1 MPNICNEPLITLRGN
16 DLIGNRI
23 EANRDSEPEPF
34 GFYFCVV
41 HAKKSRL
48 YQTLCSVEPAL
59 FDSEYGSVDSS
70 KWPAEDGLT
79 PHCRVRAVLI
89 LAAKPGVYDS
99 QTCVRTSDF
108 FRKMMLHVSAART

>member
-1 MPNICNEPLITLRGN
+1 M
-16 DLIGNRI
+16 IGNRI
-23 EANRDSEPEPF
+23 EANRDREPESF

-48 YQTLCSVEPAL
+48 YQTIGSVEPAL

>member
-1 MPNICNEPLITLRGN
+1 M
-16 DLIGNRI
+16 IGNRI

-70 KWPAEDGLT
+70 KGPGEDGLT

-89 LAAKPGVYDS
+89 LAAMPGVYDS

>member
-1 MPNICNEPLITLRGN
+1 ML
-16 DLIGNRI
+16 GNRI
-23 EANRDSEPEPF
+23 EANRDRKPEPF
-34 GFYFCVV
+34 GFNFCV
-41 HAKKSRL
+41 AQAKKKSRL
-48 YQTLCSVEPAL
+48 YQTIGSVEPAL
-59 FDSEYGSVDSS
+59 FDSAYGSVDSS
-70 KWPAEDGLT
+70 KEPAEDGLT

>member
-1 MPNICNEPLITLRGN
+1 M
-16 DLIGNRI
+16 IGNRI
-23 EANRDSEPEPF
+23 KANRDREPDSF

-48 YQTLCSVEPAL
+48 YQTIGSVEPAL

-79 PHCRVRAVLI
+79 PYCRVRAVLI
-89 LAAKPGVYDS
+89 LAAMPGVYDS
-99 QTCVRTSDF
+99 QTCVRTSVF
-108 FRKMMLHVSAART
+108 FRKMMLHVSAARI